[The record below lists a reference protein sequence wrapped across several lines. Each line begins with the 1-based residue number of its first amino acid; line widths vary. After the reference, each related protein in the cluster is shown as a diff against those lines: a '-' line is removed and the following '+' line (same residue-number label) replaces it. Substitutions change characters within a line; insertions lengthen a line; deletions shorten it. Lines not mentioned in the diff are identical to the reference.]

1 MVGHTEMDFA
11 SFTCNETSA
20 SGCQTMAQYPQQTTA
35 KEVGALT
42 LSCGGKNTDSQHH
55 VGNLWSL
62 SCRRLPY
69 NCIANPQCKT
79 SSQPLHAEGQR
90 GLTPPSNRHKCADL
104 PALATP
110 RPCTYGS
117 CTYVIQCTH
126 KRTKRCLQFILPDVT
141 YHSSLPF
148 LNFLHFSLNSLKQ
161 TISVA
166 ERGAVR

>member
-1 MVGHTEMDFA
+1 MKRVLVGVKQGHSTH
-11 SFTCNETSA
+11 NKPPQKRSA
-20 SGCQTMAQYPQQTTA
+20 RLPCH
-35 KEVGALT
+35 VGAKIQTPSTT
-42 LSCGGKNTDSQHH
+42 LGICGPSL
-55 VGNLWSL
+55 VGGFCTTVLQ
-62 SCRRLPY
+62 
-69 NCIANPQCKT
+69 NPQCKT
-79 SSQPLHAEGQR
+79 SPQNRPLHAEGQR
-90 GLTPPSNRHKCADL
+90 GLTPPSNRHKCTDL

-126 KRTKRCLQFILPDVT
+126 KRTKRCLQFILRAVT

-148 LNFLHFSLNSLKQ
+148 LNFLHLSLNSLKR